1 MFFFFLYYLHILW
14 QISSFFNV
22 CLQVYRLPTDRLYAT
37 YFGGDKK
44 LGLEEDLEARD
55 IWRNFLPV
63 EHVLPFGCKVSTSVD
78 LLCHTYAGFGLSL
91 PYMIC

>member
-1 MFFFFLYYLHILW
+1 MFFFFLYYLYILG

-22 CLQVYRLPTDRLYAT
+22 CLQVYGLPTDRLYAT

-78 LLCHTYAGFGLSL
+78 L
-91 PYMIC
+91 